1 VVRAGAGR
9 SSCLLDAVHVE
20 VTACYEGV
28 RKAAECVMG
37 HVVIETDSLIL
48 KQALK
53 SDDFCLAATGG
64 LIYELKMLIHSS
76 FYFCFYCSCSSL
88 M

>member
-28 RKAAECVMG
+28 REA
-37 HVVIETDSLIL
+37 HVDVET
-48 KQALK
+48 
-53 SDDFCLAATGG
+53 
-64 LIYELKMLIHSS
+64 SS
-76 FYFCFYCSCSSL
+76 QI
-88 M
+88 